1 MRLLIYSDLHRE
13 HEPSFEPDERLWG
26 MADVIVLAGDID
38 AGGRAV
44 EWACSLSLRL
54 QDRPIVMVA
63 GNHEFYGGHFSN
75 TLSKMREAARGTA
88 VHILEDE
95 AVVIEDVRFLGC
107 SLWTDLQLGGANPL
121 IAGAHVRQRMT
132 DFRKITFDH
141 RGGWRKLRPEDT
153 VRRHEHSR
161 AWLRTM
167 LATPFD
173 GPTVVV
179 THHAP
184 SARSVNPYFADNIVS
199 TAYAS
204 ELDSLMGPAALWVHG
219 HTHDSADYEIN
230 GTRVFS
236 NPRGYPGMVNPEF
249 RVAAFV
255 DV

>member
-13 HEPSFEPDERLWG
+13 HEPAFEADERLWG
-26 MADVIVLAGDID
+26 IADVIVLAGDID
-38 AGGRAV
+38 AGPRAV
-44 EWACSLSLRL
+44 DWACALSHLL
-54 QDRPIVMVA
+54 QDKPVVMVA
-63 GNHEFYGGHFSN
+63 GNHEFYGGYFGG
-75 TLSKMREAARGTA
+75 TLTKMREAARGSA
-88 VHILEDE
+88 VHVLEDE

-141 RGGWRKLRPEDT
+141 HGGWRKLRPEDT
-153 VRRHEHSR
+153 VRRHEKSR

-167 LATPFD
+167 LGSPFA

-184 SARSVNPYFADNIVS
+184 SAQSVSPWFADSMVS

-249 RVAAFV
+249 RATAFV